1 MKSNGYRECQYN
13 CYVFPAGSEFE
24 EDLEILEEAALQ
36 VCCNVLKHII
46 TLKPFDCYRRK
57 SLVRFL

>member
-1 MKSNGYRECQYN
+1 MKSNGYGECQYN

-46 TLKPFDCYRRK
+46 ALKPFDCYRRK
-57 SLVRFL
+57 